1 MTCAILWCMLQG
13 GQIMVS
19 FDSDL
24 HCYEAPPS
32 KAGISAPGDFL
43 LPKLLSY
50 SGSRVLGILGFL
62 TFDDP
67 SINFILCQNLLAH
80 VYIIKVTHFSFN

>member
-43 LPKLLSY
+43 VPKLLSH
-50 SGSRVLGILGFL
+50 SGSRVLSILGFL
-62 TFDDP
+62 TFDDT
-67 SINFILCQNLLAH
+67 SINFILCKILL
-80 VYIIKVTHFSFN
+80 SFFMST